1 MADLIS
7 YGLLCFGVFAGAF
20 VSGLAGFA
28 FSAVAGVFGLHVRT
42 PTEAVP
48 LMMACS
54 LVVQGPGAPILR
66 NRVPCQGSLAFV
78 GGGVLGIQPALYLL
92 HRAETGIFRVG
103 FGVFLA

>member
-28 FSAVAGVFGLHVRT
+28 FSAVAGVFVLHVRT

-48 LMMACS
+48 LMVAQAVENVRC
-54 LVVQGPGAPILR
+54 
-66 NRVPCQGSLAFV
+66 
-78 GGGVLGIQPALYLL
+78 
-92 HRAETGIFRVG
+92 
-103 FGVFLA
+103 FLAGERLLSPVPN